1 MVSVQLY
8 TECIKI
14 FHSKIYKKLNLYKI
28 YGFLVDNL
36 RNYRYNKENTG
47 EKVNLLIQKKDFS
60 QIKRDIETC
69 VGERIKLKA
78 NKGRS
83 KTIEREGIIE
93 KSYPC
98 IFVIRYNDCQTIR
111 RISYSYT
118 DVLTN
123 AVEIFLLKDNKSIK
137 VC

>member
-1 MVSVQLY
+1 M
-8 TECIKI
+8 
-14 FHSKIYKKLNLYKI
+14 
-28 YGFLVDNL
+28 
-36 RNYRYNKENTG
+36 
-47 EKVNLLIQKKDFS
+47 IQRKDYS

-69 VGERIKLKA
+69 VGERVKLKA

-98 IFVIRYNDCQTIR
+98 VFVIRFEGDCSTR

-118 DVLTN
+118 DVLTKSI
-123 AVEIFLLKDNKSIK
+123 EIFLLKDNKSIQ
-137 VC
+137 VS